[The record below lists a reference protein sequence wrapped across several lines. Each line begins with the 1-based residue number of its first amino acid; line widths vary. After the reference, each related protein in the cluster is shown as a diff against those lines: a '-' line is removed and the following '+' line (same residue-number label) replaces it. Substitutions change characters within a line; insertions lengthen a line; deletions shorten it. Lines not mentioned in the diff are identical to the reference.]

1 MKCLCFQGLA
11 TSPENKKFIN
21 QNNGIELVA
30 RFVKCEGR
38 SMIKKLAASTVR
50 NLSDSARQINNPKGL
65 ADDMLR
71 ALAYENGQVRVF
83 LNFL

>member
-1 MKCLCFQGLA
+1 
-11 TSPENKKFIN
+11 
-21 QNNGIELVA
+21 
-30 RFVKCEGR
+30 
-38 SMIKKLAASTVR
+38 MIKKLAASTVR

-83 LNFL
+83 FKIFYNLIHAHNLDSQI

>member
-1 MKCLCFQGLA
+1 MA

-30 RFVKCEGR
+30 RFVKVEGR

-71 ALAYENGQVRVF
+71 ALAYENGQVRGFF

>member
-1 MKCLCFQGLA
+1 
-11 TSPENKKFIN
+11 
-21 QNNGIELVA
+21 
-30 RFVKCEGR
+30 
-38 SMIKKLAASTVR
+38 MIKKLAASTVR

-83 LNFL
+83 FLISYNLIYAHNLDS